1 MEILKS
7 LFYIFIFPGLIFSI
21 FFGLVL
27 SGIDRKMVAR
37 MQRRI
42 GPPIMQPFYDI
53 LKLAGKENLIP
64 RRAAKKIFILAP
76 IIGLISVITISLFI
90 PFYGINFFSGEF
102 GDIIVILYL
111 LTIPAVAL
119 IIGGAASGSPYA
131 SIGISREM
139 VTMLAYE
146 VPLVIILLAVGAKA
160 GFETSGNVTFS
171 LRIIEDYQK
180 LYGINLA
187 NISTFPAAVAFLFII
202 PAEVGTVP
210 FDIAEAETEICEGP
224 LVEYSGFYL
233 GVYKLT
239 QAVKMFIMGNLFVSL
254 FLGGIN
260 FGNTILNV
268 LFNILLIILV
278 IVVSISFVRSVVGR
292 IRIEQTLRFF
302 WTVPTVLAIISLILA
317 YI

>member
-1 MEILKS
+1 MEILKN
-7 LFYIFIFPGLIFSI
+7 LFYVFIFPGLIFSI
-21 FFGLVL
+21 IFGLLL

-53 LKLAGKENLIP
+53 LKLTGKERLIP
-64 RRAAKKIFILAP
+64 RRAAKNTFILAP
-76 IIGLISVITISLFI
+76 LIGLISVITISLFI
-90 PFYGINFFSGEF
+90 PFYGMNFFPGEY

-139 VTMLAYE
+139 VTMLSYE

-160 GFETSGNVTFS
+160 GFSMQGNVTFS
-171 LRIIEDYQK
+171 LKIIEEYQRIK
-180 LYGINLA
+180 GINMF
-187 NISTFPAAVAFLFII
+187 NIYLIPAALAFLFII

-224 LVEYSGFYL
+224 LVEYSGIYL
-233 GVYKLT
+233 GIYKLT
-239 QAVKMFIMGNLFVSL
+239 GAVKMFIMGNLFVSL

-260 FGNTILNV
+260 FGNIILNV

-278 IVVSISFVRSVVGR
+278 IIISISFVRSIVGR

-302 WTVPTVLAIISLILA
+302 WTIPTILAAISLVFA